1 MEKPAQDMRRFWK
14 ETTAEAVGSSF
25 AIRLDGKPLKTP
37 MKAELLLPNAAMAE
51 AVKAE
56 WEAVDEKIDPA
67 TLPITGF
74 ANAAIDRV
82 AADRQSFIDS
92 IAAYGES
99 DLLCYRAE
107 EPAVLVDRQAAAW
120 DQWLHWAQARYFVTF
135 TIVAGIMHQP
145 QPEATLAH
153 LKEAVAHLDNWQLAA
168 ASRLV
173 PISGSLIALLA
184 LTENHTAPQVIW
196 PDLIVDELW
205 QEEKWGA
212 DDFALKNRRDRE
224 ADFMNAARFLAL
236 AAA

>member
-1 MEKPAQDMRRFWK
+1 MRRFWK
-14 ETTAEAVGSSF
+14 ETTAQAAGDGF

-37 MKAELLLPNAAMAE
+37 MKADLWLPNAAMAQ
-51 AVKAE
+51 AVVSE
-56 WEAVDEKIDPA
+56 WDAVGEKIDPA
-67 TLPITGF
+67 TMPITGF

-82 AADRQSFIDS
+82 AADRQGFIDS

-107 EPAVLVDRQAAAW
+107 EPEQLTQRQAAAW
-120 DQWLHWAQARYFVTF
+120 DHWLNWAQARYFVTF
-135 TIVAGIMHQP
+135 TVVAGIMHQP
-145 QPEATLAH
+145 QPEPTLAR
-153 LKEAVAHLDNWQLAA
+153 LKDAVASLNDWQLAA

-173 PISGSLIALLA
+173 PISGSLVALLA
-184 LTENHTAPQVIW
+184 LTENHTAAQVIW
-196 PDLIVDELW
+196 LDLVVDELW

-236 AAA
+236 AAS